1 MKLYYYPGACSLGPH
16 IVLREA
22 GAPFEAI
29 NANIRTKTL
38 PDGSDYLAVNPKGA
52 VPALQLDTGDVLTE
66 NTTIMQYVA
75 DMGGTDDLIPKS
87 GIARYRQLEWMSYV
101 SSEIHK
107 THAPL
112 FNPQA
117 GEDAKAMAKE
127 MLAKKYKYVVGA
139 LGDKPYLTG
148 DAFTPADA
156 YLYVML
162 TWAKKFG
169 IETGLDAYRDRV
181 AARPAVQEAE
191 RVEAAG

>member
-22 GAPFEAI
+22 GAPFEAV
-29 NANIRTKTL
+29 NADIRTKKL
-38 PDGSDYLAVNPKGA
+38 PDGSDYLSVNPKGA

-87 GIARYRQLEWMSYV
+87 GMARYRQLEWLSYV
-101 SSEIHK
+101 SSEVHK

-112 FNPQA
+112 FNPAA
-117 GEDAKAMAKE
+117 GEDAKTMAKE
-127 MLAKKYKYVVGA
+127 MLAKKYKYVAGE
-139 LGDKPYLTG
+139 LGDKPFLTG

-181 AARPAVQEAE
+181 AARPSVQEAE

>member
-22 GAPFEAI
+22 GASFEPV
-29 NANIRTKTL
+29 NANIRTKKL

-52 VPALQLDTGDVLTE
+52 VPALELDTGDVLTE

-87 GIARYRQLEWMSYV
+87 GMARYRALEWMSYV

-112 FNPQA
+112 FNPAA
-117 GEDAKAMAKE
+117 GEDAKTMAKE
-127 MLAKKYKYVVGA
+127 MLAKKYQYVVGA
-139 LGDKPYLTG
+139 LGDKPFLTG
-148 DAFTPADA
+148 DAFAPADA

-181 AARPAVQEAE
+181 GARPTVQEAE